1 MYMIC
6 TYKILFSCE
15 FLPFV
20 RVSLFKAFLNIS
32 VYFSKK
38 PKKKNNHKLT
48 MFKLMVVF
56 SFSFFFTPSPRKKC
70 KMLFVKNFQN
80 PQRKLAQI
88 KL

>member
-1 MYMIC
+1 MFMIC

-32 VYFSKK
+32 VYFSKQ
-38 PKKKNNHKLT
+38 KKNNHKLT

>member
-20 RVSLFKAFLNIS
+20 RVSLLKAFLNIS

-38 PKKKNNHKLT
+38 KK
-48 MFKLMVVF
+48 
-56 SFSFFFTPSPRKKC
+56 KKC

-80 PQRKLAQI
+80 PHRKLTQI
-88 KL
+88 NL